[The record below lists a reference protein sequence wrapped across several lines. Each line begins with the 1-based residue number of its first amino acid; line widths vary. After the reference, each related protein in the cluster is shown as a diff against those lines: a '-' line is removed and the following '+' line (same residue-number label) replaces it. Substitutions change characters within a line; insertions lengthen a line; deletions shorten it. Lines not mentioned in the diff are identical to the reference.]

1 MVVPAEA
8 CLMLRAHDLVNWPV
22 RLLTRFVA
30 VVVTR
35 MARFAFLTRRAAPL
49 CPRLAALQAVTRK
62 ELRDLNHGMFGRH
75 SLKFLLLQH
84 LVQGNNLSG
93 NHARRLEGE
102 PDILLKGP
110 IEHADPLNQEKKG
123 AMSLRVNLDL
133 GERTTW
139 ILRVALLPCEKAL

>member
-8 CLMLRAHDLVNWPV
+8 CLILRAHDLVNWPV
-22 RLLTRFVA
+22 RLLTRVVA
-30 VVVTR
+30 VVVR
-35 MARFAFLTRRAAPL
+35 RIARSAFQTHRAAPL

-75 SLKFLLLQH
+75 SLKCLLLQH

-102 PDILLKGP
+102 PDIILKGP
-110 IEHADPLNQEKKG
+110 IEHVDPLNHVKK
-123 AMSLRVNLDL
+123 AIYVP
-133 GERTTW
+133 
-139 ILRVALLPCEKAL
+139 A

>member
-1 MVVPAEA
+1 MKLGNPHQA
-8 CLMLRAHDLVNWPV
+8 
-22 RLLTRFVA
+22 
-30 VVVTR
+30 
-35 MARFAFLTRRAAPL
+35 L
-49 CPRLAALQAVTRK
+49 CPRLAAHPADTRK

-110 IEHADPLNQEKKG
+110 IEHVDPLKQEKTG

>member
-8 CLMLRAHDLVNWPV
+8 CLMLRAHELVKWPV

-30 VVVTR
+30 VEVTR
-35 MARFAFLTRRAAPL
+35 MARYAFLTRRAAPL

-62 ELRDLNHGMFGRH
+62 ELRDTNHGKFGRH
-75 SLKFLLLQH
+75 SLKFLHLQR
-84 LVQGNNLSG
+84 LVQGNNLAG

-102 PDILLKGP
+102 PDIILKGP
-110 IEHADPLNQEKKG
+110 IEHVDPLNQVKKG
-123 AMSLRVNLDL
+123 AMSLRDNLDL

>member
-1 MVVPAEA
+1 MVVPDEA

-30 VVVTR
+30 VEVTR
-35 MARFAFLTRRAAPL
+35 MARYAFLTRRAAPL
-49 CPRLAALQAVTRK
+49 CPRLVALQAVTRK
-62 ELRDLNHGMFGRH
+62 ELRDTNHNRFGRR
-75 SLKFLLLQH
+75 SLKFLHLQR
-84 LVQGNNLSG
+84 LVQGNNLAG

-102 PDILLKGP
+102 PDIILKGP
-110 IEHADPLNQEKKG
+110 IEHVDPLNQVKKG
-123 AMSLRVNLDL
+123 AMSLRDNLDL